1 VAPAIPATLRQIQ
14 TFQNGYDAL
23 DKADALVI
31 FTDWQE
37 IAIVFLLK
45 PTVMNY
51 LMEFF
56 KKGKRIYF
64 AGLVRLALAVIFLLG
79 AGGHEGHKFWIIFA
93 FGILFLISG
102 VLVFML
108 GPERIRRMI
117 DWWQKQS
124 TVLLRVMAIIT
135 LAIGAIIIYAA

>member
-1 VAPAIPATLRQIQ
+1 MDIIIKIIGILFIA
-14 TFQNGYDAL
+14 
-23 DKADALVI
+23 
-31 FTDWQE
+31 

-45 PTVMNY
+45 PGIMNS

-64 AGLVRLALAVIFLLG
+64 SGLVRLALAVIFLLG
-79 AGGHEGHKFWIIFA
+79 TGGHQGHKFWIIFA
-93 FGILFLISG
+93 FGILFLIAG
-102 VLVFML
+102 VLIFML
-108 GPERIRRMI
+108 GPEKIRRMI

-124 TVLLRVMAIIT
+124 TLLLRFMAIIT

>member
-1 VAPAIPATLRQIQ
+1 MDIVVKII
-14 TFQNGYDAL
+14 G
-23 DKADALVI
+23 I
-31 FTDWQE
+31 FFIA

-45 PTVMNY
+45 PTVMNQ

-56 KKGKRIYF
+56 KKGIRIYF
-64 AGLVRLALAVIFLLG
+64 AGLLRLAVAVIFLLG
-79 AGGHEGHKFWIIFA
+79 ARECDITWVIVV

-102 VLVFML
+102 VLVFIL

-124 TVLLRVMAIIT
+124 ILLLRVMAIIT
-135 LAIGAIIIYAA
+135 LAIGAIIIYCA

>member
-1 VAPAIPATLRQIQ
+1 MDIVIKIIGIFFVA
-14 TFQNGYDAL
+14 
-23 DKADALVI
+23 
-31 FTDWQE
+31 

-45 PTVMNY
+45 PAVINY

-64 AGLVRLALAVIFLLG
+64 AGLGRLAFAVIFLLG

-102 VLVFML
+102 VSVFML
-108 GPERIRRMI
+108 GPEKIRRMM

-124 TVLLRVMAIIT
+124 ILLLRVMAIIT